1 VQRKS
6 IPDETRSEFERKCS
20 GLRARLK
27 QLEAIYEKKVDDLPG
42 PFLSHV
48 DLELY
53 RDLLMLAREGLTIVK
68 AYRAYFPALSLYED
82 GMFWFGLF
90 QFINAAGGRFWDDGD
105 QVKIP
110 EDITRELA
118 LVLVEISWF
127 STATGGDIVQR
138 NLEALGSTVLA
149 FGDGKLEEQLRRKAR
164 AMRLKRVNQFMDQ
177 TLRVVAPHRKAR
189 GSR

>member
-1 VQRKS
+1 VHHKS
-6 IPDETRSEFERKCS
+6 IPDETRSEFERECS

-27 QLEAIYEKKVDDLPG
+27 QLEATYEKKVDDLPG

-48 DLELY
+48 DVELY

-68 AYRAYFPALSLYED
+68 AYRAYFPALSLYDD
-82 GMFWFGLF
+82 GMFWFRLF
-90 QFINAAGGRFWDDGD
+90 QFINAAGGRFWRDGD
-105 QVKIP
+105 QVKIA

-138 NLEALGSTVLA
+138 NLEALESTLLA

-177 TLRVVAPHRKAR
+177 TLRVVARHRKAR